1 MTAILTTSLPL
12 PLHSR
17 GKVRDT
23 YKLSETELL
32 MVATDRISTFDV
44 VHPTPI
50 PEKGRVL
57 NQLSKMWFVE
67 SAGLIRNHL
76 GPDQSIP
83 SDLSDHQPDLDQRSM
98 RVLTAA
104 PVMFEC
110 VVRGYISGSGWKDY
124 QRTGTI
130 AGEPLPAGLK
140 ESDQLP
146 QPIFTPA
153 TKALSGH
160 DENISRAELARQVG
174 SELAR
179 DLERFS
185 LSLYQ
190 FGTQRARESGLILAD
205 TKFEFGLLD
214 GELILI
220 DEMLTPDSSRFW
232 HLEEFRPGGPQPSY
246 DKQYV
251 RDYVEQIG
259 WNKQPPAPPLPD
271 EVVAGTTAR
280 YLEALRRLNVLS
292 TAGRQ

>member
-1 MTAILTTSLPL
+1 MTAILTTALPL
-12 PLHSR
+12 PVHSR

-23 YKLSETELL
+23 YRFSETELL

-44 VHPTPI
+44 VHPTPV

-57 NQLSKMWFVE
+57 NELSKMWFLE
-67 SAGLIRNHL
+67 TAGLIRNHL
-76 GPDQSIP
+76 GADQSIP
-83 SDLSDHQPDLDQRSM
+83 SSLLDLQPDLDQRSM
-98 RVLTAA
+98 RVVTAA

-140 ESDQLP
+140 EGDRLP
-146 QPIFTPA
+146 EPIFTPA

-160 DENISRAELARQVG
+160 DENISRAELAKQVG

-179 DLERFS
+179 DLERAS

-190 FGTQRARESGLILAD
+190 FGTGRACECGLILAD

-214 GELILI
+214 RELILI

-232 HLEEFRPGGPQPSY
+232 HLEQYRPGGPQPSY

-292 TAGRQ
+292 SVGRQ

>member
-12 PLHSR
+12 PIHSR

-23 YKLSETELL
+23 YRLSETELL

-57 NQLSKMWFVE
+57 NELSKMWFLE
-67 SAGLIRNHL
+67 TAGLIRNHL
-76 GPDQSIP
+76 GPDQSVP
-83 SDLSDHQPDLDQRSM
+83 SALLDHQPDLGQRSM
-98 RVLTAA
+98 RVLTAR

-146 QPIFTPA
+146 EPIFTPA

-160 DENISRAELARQVG
+160 DENISRAELARQAG

-185 LSLYQ
+185 LSLFQ
-190 FGTQRARESGLILAD
+190 FGTERARECGLILAD

-214 GELILI
+214 RDLILI

-232 HLEEFRPGGPQPSY
+232 QLEQYRSGGPQPSY

-259 WNKQPPAPPLPD
+259 WNKQPPAPPLPP
-271 EVVAGTTAR
+271 EVVAGTTDR

-292 TAGRQ
+292 TAGRS